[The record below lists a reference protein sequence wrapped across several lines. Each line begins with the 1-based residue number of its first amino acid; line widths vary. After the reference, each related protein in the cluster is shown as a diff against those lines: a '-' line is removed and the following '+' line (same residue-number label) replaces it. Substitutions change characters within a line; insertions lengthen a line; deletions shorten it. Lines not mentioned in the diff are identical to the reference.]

1 MSKHIPSRTYVA
13 LVLSPSIAVRINRCA
28 RQATGAKEHHVDYR
42 CFNMGQTAIARVPPQ
57 GDYPTSRYSTRY
69 TNSTH
74 TYHVDARYILLIPL
88 PYLFVQGEILARVVS
103 SCLFEQKR
111 PGSHQ
116 HRSASPRCGC
126 RCIILLAVASPSHE
140 GKGTVYPGKGSK
152 STTLAVLSRIR
163 NPESGIE
170 VECQGSAVCFGHP
183 CNLLLSI
190 RPPSEILSAL
200 RCRGDLLL
208 PFFEIEI
215 EIGIARPQSSQRWKA
230 RHTSLIAS
238 PKRRRPSPEV
248 SLVYIVYAIYFD
260 NRLTSILTNRS
271 KSESLRG
278 SQAGQ
283 ASKTGRSCWG
293 HKGEKIACP
302 SRRQTSR

>member
-1 MSKHIPSRTYVA
+1 MTIPQVDTVLDIRT
-13 LVLSPSIAVRINRCA
+13 R
-28 RQATGAKEHHVDYR
+28 
-42 CFNMGQTAIARVPPQ
+42 
-57 GDYPTSRYSTRY
+57 PTPIMWML
-69 TNSTH
+69 
-74 TYHVDARYILLIPL
+74 DIFCLIPL

-103 SCLFEQKR
+103 LCLFEQKR

-126 RCIILLAVASPSHE
+126 RCIILLAVASPGHE
-140 GKGTVYPGKGSK
+140 GKGR
-152 STTLAVLSRIR
+152 AVLSRIR
-163 NPESGIE
+163 NPESGLE
-170 VECQGSAVCFGHP
+170 VECQGSAVCFRHP

-238 PKRRRPSPEV
+238 PRRRRPSPEV

-260 NRLTSILTNRS
+260 SSLTSILTNRS

-278 SQAGQ
+278 SQARQ